1 MSCPTSETLD
11 LKKLRK
17 EIYERMTK
25 ERLVEIALKKSEDIK
40 ILQEEVMALRQL
52 VQIK

>member
-25 ERLVEIALKKSEDIK
+25 ERLVEIALKKSEEIK
-40 ILQEEVMALRQL
+40 ILQDEVIVLRQFME
-52 VQIK
+52 VK